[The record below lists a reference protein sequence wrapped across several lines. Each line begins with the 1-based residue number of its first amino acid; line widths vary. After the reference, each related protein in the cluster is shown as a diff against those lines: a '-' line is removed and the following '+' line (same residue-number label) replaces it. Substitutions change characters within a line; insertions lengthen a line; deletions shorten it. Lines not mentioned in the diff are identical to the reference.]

1 MLNAM
6 LWGVA
11 VVCLAFALLCSFY
24 NLWITIYCITH
35 RKELAQSRRSIS
47 RFPLIPGFLG
57 MLAVFVI
64 PGSSYTKYF
73 WIPLV
78 VDITVPELAAGLMMQ
93 AFLRTKAKF
102 FGKPTTRR

>member
-1 MLNAM
+1 M

-11 VVCLAFALLCSFY
+11 VVCLAFALLCCFY
-24 NLWITIYCITH
+24 NLWITIHCIAH

-57 MLAVFVI
+57 MLADFVI

-78 VDITVPELAAGLMMQ
+78 VDVTVPEIAARLTIH
-93 AFLRTKAKF
+93 AFLRTKGKL
-102 FGKPTTRR
+102 FGKPNTRS